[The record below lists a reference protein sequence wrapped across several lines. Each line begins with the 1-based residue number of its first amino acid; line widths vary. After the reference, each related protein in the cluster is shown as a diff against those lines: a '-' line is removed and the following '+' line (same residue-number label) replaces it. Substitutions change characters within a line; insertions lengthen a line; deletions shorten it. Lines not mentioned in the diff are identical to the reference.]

1 MERNRFKFSAKFLRL
16 LSEMPETGMGYQVVT
31 ITLKDGRTFN
41 QVVIAEGLIKI
52 RGRADIPFTEDDI
65 ADITVTHDKCDW
77 SQEDWNDR

>member
-31 ITLKDGRTFN
+31 ITLKDGRMFK

-65 ADITVTHDKCDW
+65 ADITVTHDKWDW